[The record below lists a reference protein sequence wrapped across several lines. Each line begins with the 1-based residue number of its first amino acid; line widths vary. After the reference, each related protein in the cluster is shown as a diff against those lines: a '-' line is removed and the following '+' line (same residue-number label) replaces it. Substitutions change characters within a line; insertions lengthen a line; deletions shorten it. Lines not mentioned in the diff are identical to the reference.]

1 MKKALEEDAKN
12 EKALEEVRNEKALEE
27 MRNEKTKNEKPLEDA
42 KNEKP
47 LEDAKNEKTKNEKTL
62 EDAKNE
68 KPLKKRQRVL
78 TFQSNTVIPSK
89 HANSNSFYQ
98 VFVHNLPAGIATEEL
113 ANAFRNCGR
122 VSKVEI
128 LDYSRPEDAE
138 KKRVPRIRQQ
148 VSESRIYGFIH
159 FTDVEAREKALI
171 PAMRVFGVR
180 IRDCL
185 CRTGERS
192 DGR

>member
-12 EKALEEVRNEKALEE
+12 DKSLE
-27 MRNEKTKNEKPLEDA
+27 EDA
-42 KNEKP
+42 KNDKS
-47 LEDAKNEKTKNEKTL
+47 LE

-128 LDYSRPEDAE
+128 LDYSRPEDTD

-159 FTDVEAREKALI
+159 FTDMEAREKALI
-171 PAMRVFGVR
+171 PAMRVFGVK

-185 CRTGERS
+185 CRTGTRRGGE
-192 DGR
+192 

>member
-12 EKALEEVRNEKALEE
+12 DKSLE
-27 MRNEKTKNEKPLEDA
+27 
-42 KNEKP
+42 
-47 LEDAKNEKTKNEKTL
+47 

-128 LDYSRPEDAE
+128 LDYSRPEDTD

-159 FTDVEAREKALI
+159 FTDMEAREKALI
-171 PAMRVFGVR
+171 PAIRVFGVK

-185 CRTGERS
+185 CRTGTRR
-192 DGR
+192 GGG